1 MIEFNKLM
9 EDLPQEIRLDGLEAA
24 RYFAFQEPIPGALL
38 AYGLSEN
45 ISNRI
50 EENQVEV
57 FVEKEIIITKEVVNP
72 ISYIIL
78 GFSIVLIIISGLIFR
93 KAKN

>member
-1 MIEFNKLM
+1 MVLTYYKNLNGKAGTSAN
-9 EDLPQEIRLDGLEAA
+9 LPAERT
-24 RYFAFQEPIPGALL
+24 
-38 AYGLSEN
+38 N
-45 ISNRI
+45 ISDRI
-50 EENQVEV
+50 EDNQAVV
-57 FVEKEIIITKEVVNP
+57 FVEKEIVITEEVVNP

>member
-1 MIEFNKLM
+1 MKFLGTNQPTCSRGPLGIGVIERDVRNMRACPK
-9 EDLPQEIRLDGLEAA
+9 
-24 RYFAFQEPIPGALL
+24 
-38 AYGLSEN
+38 LSEN